1 MTAITMPSPTAKLSF
16 GRVIQGTFGV
26 AWRNIAVFLTL
37 IVGCLAVP
45 GIIIGLG
52 VMQFQS
58 GVSASAFAV
67 VGLGYLALMVGAAVL
82 QPAIIHG
89 AVADLNG
96 RRATAG
102 ECIRTGL
109 RHALPVF
116 VILLLSI
123 LGFAF
128 GFVLLIVPGLMLVT
142 AWLVAGPSQVVE
154 RTGVFGAFSRSGAL
168 TKNNRWRIFGLLVL
182 YMIVY
187 SVIQQ
192 VLLNVAG
199 VGVAAQVQAQAGNPF
214 AAFSPAYWVIMLLMT
229 VVNTLVSYV
238 GLAVIY
244 YELRRVKEGVGPEAL
259 AAVFD

>member
-26 AWRNIAVFLTL
+26 AWRNLPAFLIL
-37 IVGCLAVP
+37 IVGCLALP
-45 GIIIGLG
+45 GIMVGLG
-52 VMQFQS
+52 LMQLRS
-58 GVSASAFAV
+58 GVSEAGVAL
-67 VGLGYLALMVGAAVL
+67 VGLGYLAMMVGAAVL
-82 QPAIIHG
+82 QPAMVHG
-89 AVADLNG
+89 AIADLNG

-102 ECIRTGL
+102 ECVRTGL

-116 VILLLSI
+116 VILLLSVI
-123 LGFAF
+123 AFGF
-128 GFVLLIVPGLMLVT
+128 GFVLLVAPGVMLLT

-154 RTGVFGAFSRSGAL
+154 RTGVFAAFSRSGAL
-168 TKNNRWRIFGLLVL
+168 TKGNRWRVFGLLVL
-182 YMIVY
+182 YVIVY
-187 SVIQQ
+187 GVVQQ

-199 VGVAAQVQAQAGNPF
+199 VGFAAQATAQAGNPF
-214 AAFSPAYWVIMLLMT
+214 AALSPAYWAVMLLLT
-229 VVNTLVSYV
+229 VVNTLVSYT